1 MGDFR
6 HFHFEGVGNT
16 PVSHPCVTPCDGE
29 DRVQILNGN
38 LFTICDLQA
47 GTQTHVDYIHE
58 LQCTDDCALMIVHC
72 FSAMPPL
79 KGQTSCCYMVSP
91 PAVIGSD
98 LLLLQGQ
105 SSCCYR
111 VRPPAVIGSVLLLLD
126 GQSSCCY
133 RGQTSCY
140 RVGPA
145 VIGSDLL
152 LLHGYDS
159 GPRTVTWKAPV
170 CDVVQGPVVQHL
182 VKQGPVVQ
190 VPVVQRLVVQGP
202 VVQGPVALGL
212 VVQGPVVQGPVAL
225 GLVVQGPV
233 VQGPVVQGPVALG
246 LVVQGPIVQH
256 LVKQGPVVQHLVVQ
270 GPVVQDPV
278 VQGPVVQGLVVQ
290 GPVVQHLI
298 MQGPVV
304 LGPVVQG
311 PVVQHL
317 IMQGPVVQAP
327 VVQGPVVL
335 GLVVQ
340 GPVVQGPVL
349 EGPVVQRL
357 AVQGPVV
364 QGPVVLGLVVQGS
377 SITQLQA
384 VDPDGD
390 PLIFGVVGEEAS
402 RFFAVEQSSGV
413 VWLRQ
418 PLDRET
424 KSEMQVVFSV
434 SDSQGVV
441 VDTVNVQIGDVNDN
455 APAFHNQPYAVSIP
469 ERCLRLFSRLSC
481 ISSCQYGAVRTGFN
495 GAVHSCQSDRMF
507 QPLDP
512 CTIRVVVMFDW
523 LVLVCVRVAVPVLL
537 EQWYPPLLFQH
548 PLCCSCPS
556 AVRAPL
562 LFQHPFCCSSAP
574 LLFQCPSAVPAP
586 PLLFVPLCCSSTH
599 SAVPVPLCCSSTP
612 SAVPVPLCCSSTHS
626 AVPVPLCCSSTPSA
640 VPVPLCCSCT
650 YSADPVPLCYYIAPS
665 AVPAPPL
672 LFVPLCCSSTPSAV
686 PVPLCCSCTYSADPV
701 PLCYYIAPSAVPAP
715 PLLFQCPS
723 AVHAPTLLIQC
734 PSAITLPPLLFQH
747 PLCSPPLLFQCP
759 SAVHAPTLL
768 IQCPS
773 AITLPPLLFQHLL
786 CCSFVVPLH
795 PLLSHFCF
803 RLPDVYCAV
812 CEVRLSC
819 MSDSP
824 GASDTSIAQGREGTI
839 PTGWKS
845 DSSERALSEGGQL
858 DLESILVV
866 MVFTPKRAVH
876 ALRRLGDTPVGTSV
890 FMVNATDPDQGTGG
904 SVLFSFQP
912 PSAFFSI
919 DGARGIVTVTKRL
932 DYETTTAYQLTV
944 NATDQD
950 KVRPLSSLAN
960 LAISITDVQDMDPIF
975 TNLPYSTNIEEEV
988 PLGVKIVRN
997 VGCLICQHN
1006 QGAVPQS
1013 KGIQGR
1019 VASPAVGALCRDSEQ
1034 AVSGVALLRRSSAM
1048 GVASW
1053 GHRTLVEGYEV
1064 RKIRAIDQDLGRP
1077 RGIGY
1082 TIISGHITIAW
1093 SKHVIAGRGDEKMK
1107 GKERGRVEEKS
1118 SMIESSPGVLLL
1130 SSCAVLVVS
1139 LAIAMVS
1146 RVCGSVQGNVNSVF
1160 ALDYIS
1166 GLLTVN
1172 GRLDRENPL
1181 YSSGFTL
1188 TVKGTELNEDRT
1200 PSTASVF
1207 TNFTI
1212 LLIDKNDNSPKFNSS
1227 EYRVRITELAQVGF
1241 ALPLSIQVEDKD
1253 EGLNSMFEVVLVGNN
1268 SDHFTISPTSVQGR
1282 ADIRVRV
1289 AVPLDFETIR
1299 SYSFS
1304 LYANESQSEHVGFAR
1319 VFIDLINE
1327 NDNRPMFSSTLY
1339 NISLLESTPAG
1350 TTLLQIKAV
1359 DNDFGTFGVVRYYFS
1374 DDPDQF
1380 TLDTE
1385 TGWVAL
1391 RDRLDYELV
1400 RRYTLTVLAR
1410 DGGGEE
1416 TTGRL
1421 RINVVDVNDNPPV
1434 FQKDSYTGSLMENQ
1448 QTPQMVARVRA
1459 TDEDSPPNNL
1469 LTYSITYASQ
1479 FLSYF
1484 SISMVEGYAVITV
1497 TRPLDYE
1504 QVPGGMVYLTLMAK
1518 DGGNPPLNSTVP
1530 ITIELLDENDNPPEF
1545 SQSSYIVRISENMV
1559 AGATVL
1565 FVTATD
1571 RDASREFG
1579 QASLI
1584 YSLQGP
1590 SEFRLNTRSGEV
1602 TTTALLDREV
1612 KSEYILIVRAVDGG
1626 VGPLQKT
1633 GIATVN
1639 ITILDINDNAPVW
1652 RDEPYLANVVEMSP
1666 INTDVI
1672 SVSVLALLN
1681 TDIISVLAV
1690 DPDNGENGT
1699 VVYSIFPANPF
1710 YIINNRTGKIRTSGA
1725 VLDRE
1730 SLDPRASQLMR
1741 TIVISATDRGNPPLL
1756 PSASAT
1762 VQVNL
1767 LDLNDNDPAFL
1778 NLPFTAEVPEGLSVG
1793 SSVFRVQVQDPDEA
1807 ENGAVTLSLQATTP
1821 RADFRLNASSGV
1833 LVSVATLDREQIGQY
1848 LLRVV
1853 AFDAG
1858 QYPRTST
1865 NTLTITILDVN
1876 DETPSFF
1883 PRMHNMSVLESVP
1896 RDYIVVR
1903 LNCSDNDAG
1912 INAELSYFIT
1922 GGNQDGKFSVGFRNG
1937 VVRTVVDLD
1946 RETQASYTLVIEAI
1960 DNGPAGDRKTGTATV
1975 YVEVL
1980 DVNDNRPIFLQN
1992 SYETTVLE
2000 SIPRGTS
2007 ILQVQATDADQGDN
2021 GRVLYRVLSGNSG
2034 GQFSI
2039 DLLSGV
2045 ITRGQ
2050 RALDREMSNSH
2061 LLEVEAY
2068 NTDQG
2073 SMRNSVRVIVYVE
2086 DVNDER
2092 PVFTQQQYNRLG
2104 LRETAGVGTS
2114 VIVVRATDPDTGD
2127 GGAVSYAIV
2136 AGADRKF
2143 EVDVSTGLV
2152 TTVDYLDYETKTSY
2166 QMNVSATDQAP
2177 PFNRAFCTV
2186 YVTLLN
2192 ELDEAVAFAMASYE
2206 ASLQENVATGTEVIQ
2221 VRAQSA
2227 DNLNQLAY
2235 RFDPDTSPAA
2245 LALFKIDSVTVRP
2258 LPHGRITVTGL
2269 IDREKGDTYTLTVV
2283 ADDGGPK
2290 RGSTVVSITILD
2302 ENDNSPEF
2310 DLTSDLSVNVP
2321 EDTPIGQRVGVVL
2334 AHDKDAGRNGLVNFT
2349 LVAGNMQDVFD
2360 IRTINNTYG
2369 DVYVNAPLDRE
2380 SVDRYLLKVRATDNG
2395 SPPRSTDRS
2404 LTVNIVDVND
2414 NAPVIQSPRGYNI
2427 SISENVGGG
2436 TLVLR
2441 VVATDRDIGPNGLLS
2456 YYITDGNQDLTFR
2469 MDRVS
2474 GEIVTRPSP
2483 PDRERQQQ
2491 YTLTVTVED
2500 EGTRPLSGCIAESSD
2515 HQRSHN
2521 SSTSVHRLSLTWGDG
2536 EEHIAVC
2543 VLEHGVVGFAPHQR
2557 VHNLAAVASLV
2568 GRRQLQQGQGEGGH
2582 LQSVHHAQRTVA
2594 MGAPGQDVFTAL
2606 VHVRCE
2612 EPGVLQC
2619 VHWMC
2624 LAARLGADQRH
2635 VGSLGADVGG
2645 VEGGYPQPVGVGV
2658 GVGVVVAV
2666 RWTGAT
2672 LGTLRLFSW
2681 SAETR
2686 SSVLARDYRCIPRDR
2701 PRYGASTTVWVRIID
2716 ENDNAPR
2723 FSAKEYITVLTE
2735 GPDTLGATIAT
2746 VTATDPDEG
2755 PNGTLSYAITLGNLA
2770 QTFSI
2775 NPNTGRIV
2783 VVRELDYELS
2793 GGRYTLVLT
2802 ATDQCPMLHLRLT
2815 SSATVLVNVI
2825 DVNDVTPQFP
2835 RPFEGPFEVTEGQPG
2850 PRVCTVRATDDDSG
2864 LNGKVE
2870 YSITAGDPNNE
2881 FIVSPVEGDVRVRR
2895 DVELDRET
2903 TAYYNITVTAKDLG
2917 TPPHSSTV
2925 VVGVV
2930 VLDINDNDPVL
2941 LNLPLNASVS
2951 EDAAVNTFVGRVS
2964 ARDADTG
2971 RNALLTYNI
2980 TAGNLDGV
2988 FYINETSGVV
2998 QVNRPLDRERTS
3010 EYTLTVTV
3018 KDNPENPRIARRD
3031 SDLLVVSIQDV
3042 NDNRPIFTSP
3052 SYRGEISE
3060 NSLPGT
3066 TVLVLNGPVLAV
3078 DRDVGPNAVVRY
3090 SLLGPRVDLFTIN
3103 ASTAEVSVRQG
3114 AVLDRENFTDPR
3126 LDLTVLAQD
3135 VGRLNS
3141 SVPLTIAILDKNDNP
3156 PVFRPSSFSVRLPE
3170 NSPTGERE
3178 GDRQRERQTE
3188 RERDKQTETERE
3200 MLSATD
3206 ADDGSNGWLQYRLEG
3221 GAQDRFVVDA
3231 LSGAVVVGNAT
3242 LDREER
3248 SSYRLVVVATDRG
3261 TPPLSGTASL
3271 TVVLDDV
3278 NDSRPRFLQP
3288 VQAISVNESTPPGV
3302 VVATLAAEDPDL
3314 QPRLEYYIIS
3324 VEAKD
3329 DGNKPVSGLQESF
3342 GIDFHTGAVFVRY
3355 PLNRELVAT
3364 FEIIASVHDN
3374 ASDIIDMSVSVPN
3387 GDQTDHQHLGRKR
3400 QRSPVPP
3407 VRGDKLLGEHLGG
3420 GPGGHHTPV
3429 CLCRGPG
3436 KGGPMARSTTS
3447 FSICPEEAPLRLED
3461 PSTGKILA
3469 NQTVDY
3475 EQVQWLNFTIRVQD
3489 QGSPPRSSELPVYLR
3504 IVDVNDNNPIFT
3516 QRSYQRPVLEDV
3528 ALGTIILRVSAT
3540 DADSGLFS
3548 IIEYALVDG
3557 EGKFGITPSTVRVC
3571 VNLTRTPL
3579 LSSSPGDIYI
3589 LSPLDRETKDHYTLT
3604 AVARDNPGGSPSN
3617 RRENSVQVLVTVLD
3631 VNDFRPRFSE
3641 RVFSTNVFEN
3651 EPSGTTVITLTA
3663 IDLDE
3668 GENALITY
3676 NLQGPGADAFSL
3688 DPDTGVIRSQR
3699 LLHSFERFNLTVIAT
3714 DHGRPPLWGTAGLHI
3729 TVVDVNDNRPVFIR
3743 PANGTIMH
3751 ILEEQPP
3758 GLLVYEVF
3766 ATDVDEGVNGEVR
3779 YGFLQTGAGSRD
3791 WDSFRI
3797 DPLTGVIT
3805 TTVKLDRE
3813 KQALYSLIVV
3823 AYDLGQPVPYETTQP
3838 LQVALSDIDDNE
3850 PVFLKPPKG
3859 GVPFQSM
3866 SVPEQSPAGT
3876 VVGNVTGAV
3885 DADEGSNAVVYYFIA
3900 GGDAEKNFNLSVA
3913 GVLSVNKEL
3922 DREQVP
3928 VYSIIIK
3935 ASSNRNWTLIRS
3947 QRSQRSRALDL
3958 SRDPTLQE
3966 VRIFLEDINDQSP
3979 RFTKTEYTAGV
3990 AADAKVGSELIQVQA
4005 IDNDVG
4011 NNSLVLY
4018 HILSIRYIKLQS
4030 NDSEDVN
4037 NVFTIGETDGIIRTH
4052 ELFMAYHPGYFLVEV
4067 LARDLV
4073 GHSDVAQVG
4082 LYILREDQRVKIIIN
4097 EIPDRVWLFQESF
4110 IHLLSNITGA
4120 IVNMDDVQYHVDKK
4134 GWVNF
4139 SQTDVLI
4146 HVVGRDSNR
4155 ILDVER
4161 VIRLIDE
4168 NREQLR
4174 TLFRNYNI
4182 VDVQPAV
4189 SARAPEDL
4197 TTMQM
4202 AIIILAVLLF
4212 LAAMLFIFMNWY
4224 YRTVHKRK
4232 LKAIV
4237 AGSTGNQGL
4246 MDILD
4251 MPNTNKYS
4259 FEGANPVWLDPF
4271 CRNLELAAQAEH
4283 EDDLPEN
4290 LNDIPDLWNSPAR
4303 THGTFG
4309 REPQASRP
4317 EDDRYLR
4324 AAIQEYDNIAKLGQ
4338 IMREGPI
4345 KGSLLTVVLDD
4356 YMRLKKLFAARLVT
4370 KSTGTDHSSIV
4381 ELVQSDL
4388 DEDDDEQV
4396 GVAGGRVGTLRF
4408 RHKQPLELR
4417 GPGGVHVTHGST
4429 GTLLTADLNSLPE
4442 DDQRALA
4449 RSLEALH
4456 AERDGRT
4463 ESAKSTP
4470 QHLHK
4475 GSDAISGS
4483 PLEVTEL

>member
-1 MGDFR
+1 MGGYVCARVWVAESANQPPRFQNYFFDQYLLIY
-6 HFHFEGVGNT
+6 ENT
-16 PVSHPCVTPCDGE
+16 PV
-29 DRVQILNGN
+29 
-38 LFTICDLQA
+38 
-47 GTQTHVDYIHE
+47 
-58 LQCTDDCALMIVHC
+58 
-72 FSAMPPL
+72 
-79 KGQTSCCYMVSP
+79 
-91 PAVIGSD
+91 
-98 LLLLQGQ
+98 
-105 SSCCYR
+105 
-111 VRPPAVIGSVLLLLD
+111 
-126 GQSSCCY
+126 
-133 RGQTSCY
+133 
-140 RVGPA
+140 
-145 VIGSDLL
+145 
-152 LLHGYDS
+152 
-159 GPRTVTWKAPV
+159 
-170 CDVVQGPVVQHL
+170 
-182 VKQGPVVQ
+182 
-190 VPVVQRLVVQGP
+190 
-202 VVQGPVALGL
+202 
-212 VVQGPVVQGPVAL
+212 
-225 GLVVQGPV
+225 
-233 VQGPVVQGPVALG
+233 
-246 LVVQGPIVQH
+246 
-256 LVKQGPVVQHLVVQ
+256 
-270 GPVVQDPV
+270 
-278 VQGPVVQGLVVQ
+278 
-290 GPVVQHLI
+290 
-298 MQGPVV
+298 
-304 LGPVVQG
+304 
-311 PVVQHL
+311 
-317 IMQGPVVQAP
+317 
-327 VVQGPVVL
+327 
-335 GLVVQ
+335 
-340 GPVVQGPVL
+340 
-349 EGPVVQRL
+349 
-357 AVQGPVV
+357 
-364 QGPVVLGLVVQGS
+364 GS

-469 ERCLRLFSRLSC
+469 E
-481 ISSCQYGAVRTGFN
+481 
-495 GAVHSCQSDRMF
+495 
-507 QPLDP
+507 
-512 CTIRVVVMFDW
+512 
-523 LVLVCVRVAVPVLL
+523 
-537 EQWYPPLLFQH
+537 
-548 PLCCSCPS
+548 
-556 AVRAPL
+556 
-562 LFQHPFCCSSAP
+562 
-574 LLFQCPSAVPAP
+574 
-586 PLLFVPLCCSSTH
+586 
-599 SAVPVPLCCSSTP
+599 
-612 SAVPVPLCCSSTHS
+612 
-626 AVPVPLCCSSTPSA
+626 
-640 VPVPLCCSCT
+640 
-650 YSADPVPLCYYIAPS
+650 
-665 AVPAPPL
+665 
-672 LFVPLCCSSTPSAV
+672 
-686 PVPLCCSCTYSADPV
+686 
-701 PLCYYIAPSAVPAP
+701 
-715 PLLFQCPS
+715 
-723 AVHAPTLLIQC
+723 
-734 PSAITLPPLLFQH
+734 
-747 PLCSPPLLFQCP
+747 
-759 SAVHAPTLL
+759 
-768 IQCPS
+768 
-773 AITLPPLLFQHLL
+773 
-786 CCSFVVPLH
+786 
-795 PLLSHFCF
+795 
-803 RLPDVYCAV
+803 
-812 CEVRLSC
+812 
-819 MSDSP
+819 
-824 GASDTSIAQGREGTI
+824 
-839 PTGWKS
+839 
-845 DSSERALSEGGQL
+845 
-858 DLESILVV
+858 
-866 MVFTPKRAVH
+866 
-876 ALRRLGDTPVGTSV
+876 DTPVGTSV

-988 PLGVKIVRN
+988 PLG
-997 VGCLICQHN
+997 
-1006 QGAVPQS
+1006 
-1013 KGIQGR
+1013 
-1019 VASPAVGALCRDSEQ
+1019 
-1034 AVSGVALLRRSSAM
+1034 
-1048 GVASW
+1048 
-1053 GHRTLVEGYEV
+1053 YEV

-1082 TIISGHITIAW
+1082 TIIS
-1093 SKHVIAGRGDEKMK
+1093 
-1107 GKERGRVEEKS
+1107 
-1118 SMIESSPGVLLL
+1118 
-1130 SSCAVLVVS
+1130 
-1139 LAIAMVS
+1139 
-1146 RVCGSVQGNVNSVF
+1146 GNVNSVF

-1469 LTYSITYASQ
+1469 LAYSITYASQ

-1672 SVSVLALLN
+1672 SV
-1681 TDIISVLAV
+1681 LAV

-1756 PSASAT
+1756 SSASAT

-1793 SSVFRVQVQDPDEA
+1793 SSVFRVQVQDQDEA

-1912 INAELSYFIT
+1912 LNAELSYFIT

-2245 LALFKIDSVTVRP
+2245 LALFKIDSVT
-2258 LPHGRITVTGL
+2258 GRITVTGL

-2500 EGTRPLSGCIAESSD
+2500 EGTRPLS
-2515 HQRSHN
+2515 
-2521 SSTSVHRLSLTWGDG
+2521 
-2536 EEHIAVC
+2536 
-2543 VLEHGVVGFAPHQR
+2543 
-2557 VHNLAAVASLV
+2557 
-2568 GRRQLQQGQGEGGH
+2568 
-2582 LQSVHHAQRTVA
+2582 
-2594 MGAPGQDVFTAL
+2594 
-2606 VHVRCE
+2606 
-2612 EPGVLQC
+2612 
-2619 VHWMC
+2619 
-2624 LAARLGADQRH
+2624 
-2635 VGSLGADVGG
+2635 
-2645 VEGGYPQPVGVGV
+2645 
-2658 GVGVVVAV
+2658 
-2666 RWTGAT
+2666 
-2672 LGTLRLFSW
+2672 
-2681 SAETR
+2681 
-2686 SSVLARDYRCIPRDR
+2686 
-2701 PRYGASTTVWVRIID
+2701 ASTTVWVHIID

-2917 TPPHSSTV
+2917 TPPRSSTV

-3170 NSPTGERE
+3170 NSPTGVVVT
-3178 GDRQRERQTE
+3178 Q
-3188 RERDKQTETERE
+3188 
-3200 MLSATD
+3200 LSATD

-3387 GDQTDHQHLGRKR
+3387 ARLTINILDVNDNAPRFRPFGVTNFSESVLEGAQVGTTLLSVSAVDPDKGPNGQIYYELLNL
-3400 QRSPVPP
+3400 P
-3407 VRGDKLLGEHLGG
+3407 RGGY
-3420 GPGGHHTPV
+3420 
-3429 CLCRGPG
+3429 
-3436 KGGPMARSTTS
+3436 
-3447 FSICPEEAPLRLED
+3447 LRLED

-3557 EGKFGITPSTVRVC
+3557 EGKFGITPST
-3571 VNLTRTPL
+3571 
-3579 LSSSPGDIYI
+3579 GDIYI

-3850 PVFLKPPKG
+3850 PVFLKPPVR

-3947 QRSQRSRALDL
+3947 QRSQRSRVLDL

-4052 ELFMAYHPGYFLVEV
+4052 ELFMAYRPGYFLVEV

-4388 DEDDDEQV
+4388 DEDEDEQV